1 MSASA
6 LVCLAPGSEEM
17 EAVTTIDLLVRGGV
31 KVTTASV
38 ASDGDLVITC
48 SRGVKLLA
56 DAPLV
61 QVADGDYD
69 AIILPGGLKGAEC
82 FRDSPLLVE
91 TVKQFH
97 RSGRIVATICAAA
110 GTVLVPHEIF
120 PLGNMTGF
128 PGLKET
134 IPDDQWQDKR
144 VVWDPRVNL
153 LTSQGPGTSIDFGLK
168 LIDLLV
174 SREKA
179 WEVSSQLVMP
189 AGIYNYYE
197 KPAVILSSPRPWR
210 RSQFRD

>member
-6 LVCLAPGSEEM
+6 LICLAPGSEET

-38 ASDGDLVITC
+38 ASDGGLTIVC

-61 QVADGDYD
+61 EVADGDFD
-69 AIILPGGLKGAEC
+69 IIVLPGGLKGAEC

-91 TVKQFH
+91 TVRQFH
-97 RSGRIVATICAAA
+97 LSGRIVAAICAAQA
-110 GTVLVPHEIF
+110 TVLVPHHLF
-120 PLGNMTGF
+120 PIGNMTGF
-128 PGLKET
+128 PALKAQ
-134 IPDDQWQDKR
+134 IPADQWQDKR

-153 LTSQGPGTSIDFGLK
+153 LTSQGPGTSIDFALK
-168 LIDLLV
+168 MIDLLV
-174 SREKA
+174 GREKA
-179 WEVSSQLVMP
+179 YEVASQLVMA

-197 KPAVILSSPRPWR
+197 A
-210 RSQFRD
+210 

>member
-17 EAVTTIDLLVRGGV
+17 EAVTTIDLLVRGGI

-38 ASDGDLVITC
+38 ASSGDLVITC

-61 QVADGDYD
+61 QVADGDFD
-69 AIILPGGLKGAEC
+69 AIVLPGGLKGAEC

-110 GTVLVPHEIF
+110 GTVLVPHDIF
-120 PLGNMTGF
+120 PIGNMTGF
-128 PGLKET
+128 PALKET
-134 IPDDQWQDKR
+134 IPEGQWQDKR

-174 SREKA
+174 GQEKA
-179 WEVSSQLVMP
+179 YEVASQLVLP
-189 AGIYNYYE
+189 AGIYNHYSE
-197 KPAVILSSPRPWR
+197 
-210 RSQFRD
+210 